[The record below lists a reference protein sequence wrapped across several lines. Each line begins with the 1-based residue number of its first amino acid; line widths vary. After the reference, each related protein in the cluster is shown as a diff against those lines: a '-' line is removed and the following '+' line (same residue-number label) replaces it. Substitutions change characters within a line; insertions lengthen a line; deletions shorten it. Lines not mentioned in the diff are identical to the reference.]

1 MRAVPQ
7 MMVMAAIVATLVYLP
22 AGLVLP
28 LLLGLFGISIDAVV
42 TFGGFFNF
50 LLGMLVW
57 WLVVFAV
64 ACIYTA
70 CVFPW
75 GDEVLAWPR
84 KR

>member
-1 MRAVPQ
+1 LRAVPQ

-28 LLLGLFGISIDAVV
+28 LLLELFGISIDAVV

-50 LLGMLVW
+50 LPGMLVW